1 MSTAGKVLTVLSVL
15 MLVVWIVMISAVA
28 QLNTNATQAL
38 EKVKS
43 DIEKLKVDVAQTNDT
58 ATKLRVQVNEEQ
70 AAKGREL
77 RLVGIRLSTAER
89 QLTTTKENLAR
100 VQNQV
105 ANYTKT
111 LAAAQEDKEARIQ
124 EKADLETQKAAG
136 EALVKRL
143 QGEND
148 ELLGQLTKLRNDF
161 QEILKKNTY
170 EAESLYKSGK
180 TGGKPAVR
188 PASLSR

>member
-1 MSTAGKVLTVLSVL
+1 MSTAGKVLTVLAVL
-15 MLVVWIVMISAVA
+15 MLVVSIVMISAVA
-28 QLNTNATQAL
+28 QLNTNQTQAL
-38 EKVKS
+38 DKVKA
-43 DIEKLKVDVAQTNDT
+43 DVAQLKTDVAQAEDT
-58 ATKLRVQVNEEQ
+58 AIKLRVRINEEQ
-70 AAKGREL
+70 AAKAREL

-105 ANYTKT
+105 DNYTKA
-111 LAAAQEDKEARIQ
+111 LATAKAGLEARVQ

-148 ELLGQLTKLRNDF
+148 ELLGQLTKLRTDF
-161 QEILKKNTY
+161 QEILKKNTD
-170 EAESLYKSGK
+170 ETEGLYKSGK
-180 TGGKPAVR
+180 PGGRPAAR